1 MYVVGEQNL
10 PAPNFSLA
18 CELFKKKKKKDQGPK
33 DSGGNSDLVHNCLKE
48 FLQRAYSWNRA
59 STRDILKEHDL
70 GAWVN
75 SRYYLVSKLCPT
87 LLLPP

>member
-1 MYVVGEQNL
+1 MLLESKTCQL
-10 PAPNFSLA
+10 QTSLWHVNY
-18 CELFKKKKKKDQGPK
+18 LKKKKKKDQGPK
-33 DSGGNSDLVHNCLKE
+33 DSGGNSDLLHNCLKE